1 MNNEA
6 KNFEKTTYPES
17 GLTDYEL
24 EIEELVDKIKSTE
37 RTLECIGLIRNFIE
51 RKSVG
56 NNADLES
63 AKCNKHGVIKSV
75 CSDCNGLTAIM
86 GTDGVFRPCHCQSQT
101 YL

>member
-6 KNFEKTTYPES
+6 KDFEKTTYPES

-24 EIEELVDKIKSTE
+24 EIEQLVDKIKSTE

-56 NNADLES
+56 NNANLES
-63 AKCNKHGVIKSV
+63 AKCNKHDVNYCNCQFAMVMRDVNTDEPYCAECGKLIKQ
-75 CSDCNGLTAIM
+75 L
-86 GTDGVFRPCHCQSQT
+86 
-101 YL
+101 L